1 MKVSNILIIVTLS
14 FMLFD
19 MDFKHKIIQWNCRGL
34 KTKFEEI
41 CVLQQEENPS
51 VFCLQETFLK
61 TVDNILLK
69 GFNSYHHIHTD
80 CQKPSGGSSIFVKSS
95 CPQRKINLNTELQ
108 AIAISVTLDREITI
122 CSVYIPPS
130 FSLKIEHLDSLLKQL
145 PSPYLLLGD
154 FNGHNILWGNKE
166 NNSRG
171 ELIENF
177 ITNNDICLMNDKSNT
192 YMHDPTG
199 SFSSIDLSLCHPS
212 LFLDFNW
219 SVCKDQHH
227 SDHFPIVIKSNT
239 STVEDHNPKW
249 KLNKANWEVFQS
261 LCTETITV
269 ESFKDSSDPLS
280 DFTSS
285 LIDISSKCIP
295 KTSTNPTKSNPWYND
310 ECKEAIKTRKKALN
324 KFKKYPTK
332 DNLNEVKVFR
342 AKARRTIKIS
352 KRKSWRSYVSKIN
365 HKTPIKKVWDMIRKI
380 SGKTKSPSYTHLN
393 HPVTETKST
402 SKFDIAET
410 LGETFLNNSCSR
422 NYSEKFQKIKAEQ
435 EKIKLNFKSANTEE
449 YNNLFN
455 FDELLDAIKQSHDS
469 ATGPDEIH
477 YQMLKHLPESSL
489 QALLGIFNHIW
500 TTGDF
505 PEDWRLATVIPI
517 PKPGKDHAEP
527 TNYRPIALTS
537 CLCKTLERMI
547 NKRLIWYLE
556 SNNLLSRYQ
565 SGFRTGR
572 STNDN
577 LVKLETFIRDA
588 FVKKEHV
595 VAVFFDLEKAY
606 DTTWRYGIMKD
617 IHKLGLR
624 GRLPTFIESFLAD
637 RGMQVRVGSTLSDL
651 YDQEQGVPQGGVLST
666 TLFNIK
672 INDIVKCLDNL
683 TDCSLYVDDFCICFR
698 SKSMRTIERHL
709 QQNLNKIEHWAT
721 NNGFKFSKSKT
732 QCVHFCQ
739 LRKQHD
745 DPVLTLYGSPIPVVQ
760 EYKYLGLIFD
770 KKLSFIPHIKYLKAK
785 CLKSLNILKV
795 LSHTT
800 WGADRT
806 TLLQLYRSLIRS
818 KLDYGSIVNGSARKS
833 YLAMLDPI
841 HHQGLRL
848 ALGAFRTSPTAS
860 LYVEADEPSLN
871 TRREKLSL
879 QYAIRIAENNSN
891 PAYDV
896 TFQPKYTELYES
908 KPNFIKSFGVRTLP
922 VLESANINFK
932 NIDKSFTPNVP
943 AWCINKPKLIFDLH
957 SGKKSETSPII
968 MKSNFQELKSHYMD
982 YKHIYTDGSKDDMK
996 VGCAVVSDDFSET
1009 MRIPDGSSIF
1019 TAEAKALDLALD
1031 LIADCKTSNKFI
1043 IFSDS
1048 LSVLKSLDHTS
1059 SKNPQIQKLLEKHHE
1074 LSELNEI
1081 VYCWI
1086 PSHIGIAGNES
1097 VDQKA
1102 KDSLNLHPTNFS
1114 IPYANFK
1121 SFINRYILNKWQI
1134 LWNNSVGNKLFE
1146 IKTVIGQS
1154 QPVVRNVRQEEVVLA
1169 RLRIGHTRITHSY
1182 LLKREEPPYCFG
1194 CDTLLTVRHFL
1205 LECGD
1210 FSHIR
1215 NKYFHVDTI
1224 KQLFNDVPI
1233 DNVFLFLKEIN
1244 LFNKL

>member
-1 MKVSNILIIVTLS
+1 
-14 FMLFD
+14 
-19 MDFKHKIIQWNCRGL
+19 MDFKHNIIQWNCRGL
-34 KTKFEEI
+34 KPKFDEI
-41 CVLQQEENPS
+41 KLLLSHHKSS
-51 VFCLQETFLK
+51 VICLQETFLK
-61 TVDNILLK
+61 RDDTISLK
-69 GFNSYHHIHTD
+69 GFNVYNHIHAE
-80 CQKPSGGSSIFVKSS
+80 CQRSSGGTSIFVKSS
-95 CPQRKINLNTELQ
+95 CPQRHIDLSTELQ
-108 AIAISVTLDREITI
+108 ATAVSVTLDKEITI

-130 FSLKIEHLDSLLKQL
+130 FSLTSEHLNSLIQEL
-145 PSPYLLLGD
+145 PTPYLLLGD
-154 FNGHNILWGNKE
+154 FNGHNILWGSKE

-171 ELIENF
+171 ELIENI
-177 ITNNDICLMNDKSNT
+177 ITNNDICLMNDKSYT
-192 YMHDPTG
+192 YMHYPTG

-212 LFLDFNW
+212 IFLDFNW
-219 SVCKDQHH
+219 SVCNDQHH
-227 SDHFPIVIKSNT
+227 SDHFPILIESNT

-261 LCTETITV
+261 LCTETINLD
-269 ESFKDSSDPLS
+269 SFKDSSDPLS

-285 LIDISSKCIP
+285 LIDISTKCIP

-310 ECKEAIKTRKKALN
+310 DCKEAIKQRKKSLN
-324 KFKKYPTK
+324 NFKKFPTK

-393 HPVTETKST
+393 HPVAETKST

-410 LGETFLNNSCSR
+410 LGETFLNNSSSR
-422 NYSEKFQKIKAEQ
+422 NYSEKFQKVKNEQ
-435 EKIKLNFKSANTEE
+435 EKIKLNFKSTNTEE

-455 FDELLDAIKQSHDS
+455 FDELLEAINQSNDS

-489 QALLGIFNHIW
+489 QALLSIFNKIW
-500 TTGDF
+500 TSGDF

-517 PKPGKDHAEP
+517 PKPGKDPAEP

-556 SNNLLSRYQ
+556 SNNLLTQYQ
-565 SGFRTGR
+565 SGFRAGR

-577 LVKLETFIRDA
+577 LVRLETFIRDA

-617 IHKLGLR
+617 IQKLGLR

-637 RGMQVRVGSTLSDL
+637 RAMQVRVGSTLSDL

-672 INDIVKCLDNL
+672 INDIVNCLDNL

-739 LRKQHD
+739 LRKQHE

-770 KKLSFIPHIKYLKAK
+770 KKLSFIPHIKYIKAK
-785 CLKSLNILKV
+785 CHKALNMMKV

-818 KLDYGSIVNGSARKS
+818 KLDYGSIVYGSARKS
-833 YLAMLDPI
+833 YLAMLDPL

-848 ALGAFRTSPTAS
+848 ALGAFRTSPVAS
-860 LYVEADEPSLN
+860 LYVEADEPSL
-871 TRREKLSL
+871 TSRREKLSL
-879 QYAIRIAENNSN
+879 QYAIRLAENPSN
-891 PAYDV
+891 PAHEV
-896 TFQPKYTELYES
+896 TFPPKYTDLYES
-908 KPNFIKSFGVRTLP
+908 KPNFIKSFGVRILP
-922 VLESANINFK
+922 LLESANINPK
-932 NIDKSFTPNVP
+932 NIDINFTPNIP
-943 AWCINKPKLIFDLH
+943 AWCMNKPKILFDLH
-957 SGKKSETSPII
+957 SSKKSETSPII
-968 MKSNFQELKSHYMD
+968 MKSSFNELKSNYTSCTP
-982 YKHIYTDGSKDDMK
+982 IYTDGSKDDMR
-996 VGCAVVSDDFSET
+996 VGCAVISDNYSEN

-1019 TAEAKALDLALD
+1019 TAEAKAIDLALD
-1031 LIADCKTSNKFI
+1031 FIDDCEISNNFI

-1059 SKNPQIQKLLEKHHE
+1059 SKNPQIQKLLEKQHY
-1074 LSELNEI
+1074 LSIYNEI
-1081 VYCWI
+1081 IYCWI
-1086 PSHIGIAGNES
+1086 PSHIGIPGNEN
-1097 VDQKA
+1097 VDLKA
-1102 KDSLNLHPTNFS
+1102 KESLNLHPTNFPIQS
-1114 IPYANFK
+1114 SNFK
-1121 SFINRYILNKWQI
+1121 PFINRYILNNWQTS
-1134 LWNNSVGNKLFE
+1134 WNNSVGNKLFD
-1146 IKTVIGQS
+1146 IKPNIGSSQS
-1154 QPVVRNVRQEEVVLA
+1154 VVRNIRLEEVVLA
-1169 RLRIGHTRITHSY
+1169 RIRIGHTRITHSY
-1182 LLKREEPPYCFG
+1182 LLNREEPPQCVG
-1194 CDTLLTVRHFL
+1194 CDKPFTVRHIL
-1205 LECGD
+1205 LECVD
-1210 FSHIR
+1210 FSNVR
-1215 NKYFHVDTI
+1215 NKYYHVDTI

-1233 DNVFLFLKEIN
+1233 DNIFLFLKEIN

>member
-1 MKVSNILIIVTLS
+1 MKVSIILIIVTLS

-61 TVDNILLK
+61 TVDNISLK

-380 SGKTKSPSYTHLN
+380 SGKTKSPNYTHLN

-505 PEDWRLATVIPI
+505 PENWRLATVIPI

-637 RGMQVRVGSTLSDL
+637 RAMQVRVGSTLSDL

-818 KLDYGSIVNGSARKS
+818 KLDYGSIVYGSARKS

-891 PAYDV
+891 PAFDV
-896 TFQPKYTELYES
+896 TFQPKYTDLYES

-922 VLESANINFK
+922 VLESAGINFK
-932 NIDKSFTPNVP
+932 NIDKTFTPNVP
-943 AWCINKPKLIFDLH
+943 AWCINKPKLLFDLH
-957 SGKKSETSPII
+957 SGKKSETSSII
-968 MKSNFQELKSHYMD
+968 MKSNFQELKSHYTD

-996 VGCAVVSDDFSET
+996 VGCAVISDDFSET

-1019 TAEAKALDLALD
+1019 TAEAKAVDLALD
-1031 LIADCKTSNKFI
+1031 FIADCETSNKFV

-1059 SKNPQIQKLLEKHHE
+1059 SKNPQIQKLLEKHHD
-1074 LSELNEI
+1074 LSEFNEI

-1102 KDSLNLHPTNFS
+1102 KDSLNLHPTKFS

-1121 SFINRYILNKWQI
+1121 SFINKYILDKWQI

-1146 IKTVIGQS
+1146 IKPVLGQS
-1154 QPVVRNVRQEEVVLA
+1154 HPVVRNVRQEEVVLV

-1194 CDTLLTVRHFL
+1194 CDTLFTVRHFL

>member
-1 MKVSNILIIVTLS
+1 MEVSNILFLVILS
-14 FMLFD
+14 FTLFD

-34 KTKFEEI
+34 KRKFDEI
-41 CVLQQEENPS
+41 KLLLSQHKSS
-51 VFCLQETFLK
+51 VICLQETFLK
-61 TVDNILLK
+61 RDDTITLK
-69 GFNSYHHIHTD
+69 GFNVYNHIHSE
-80 CQKPSGGSSIFVKSS
+80 CQRSSGGTSIFVKSS
-95 CPQRKINLNTELQ
+95 CPQRHIDLSTELQ
-108 AIAISVTLDREITI
+108 AAAVSVTLDKEITI

-130 FSLKIEHLDSLLKQL
+130 FSLTSEHLNSLIQQL
-145 PSPYLLLGD
+145 PTPYLLLGD
-154 FNGHNILWGNKE
+154 FNGHNILWGSKE

-171 ELIENF
+171 ELIENI
-177 ITNNDICLMNDKSNT
+177 ITNNDICLMNDKSCT
-192 YMHDPTG
+192 YMHYPTG

-212 LFLDFNW
+212 IFLDFNW
-219 SVCKDQHH
+219 SLCNDQHH
-227 SDHFPIVIKSNT
+227 SDHFPILIESNT

-261 LCTETITV
+261 LCTETINFD
-269 ESFKDSSDPLS
+269 SFKDSSDPLS

-285 LIDISSKCIP
+285 LIDISTKCIP

-393 HPVTETKST
+393 HPVTETKAT

-435 EKIKLNFKSANTEE
+435 EKIKLNFKSANTGE

-565 SGFRTGR
+565 SGFRAGR

-617 IHKLGLR
+617 IHKLGLK

-637 RGMQVRVGSTLSDL
+637 RAMQVRVGSTLSDL

-818 KLDYGSIVNGSARKS
+818 KLDYGSIVYGSARKS

-879 QYAIRIAENNSN
+879 QYAIRIAENISN
-891 PAYDV
+891 PAHDV

-922 VLESANINFK
+922 VLESAGINFK
-932 NIDKSFTPNVP
+932 NIDKTFTPNVP
-943 AWCINKPKLIFDLH
+943 AWCINKPKLLFDLH
-957 SGKKSETSPII
+957 SGKKSETSSII

-1019 TAEAKALDLALD
+1019 TAEAKAIDLALD
-1031 LIADCKTSNKFI
+1031 LIADCETSNKFI

-1102 KDSLNLHPTNFS
+1102 KDSLNFNPTNFT

-1146 IKTVIGQS
+1146 IKPVIGQS

-1194 CDTLLTVRHFL
+1194 CDTLFTVRHFL